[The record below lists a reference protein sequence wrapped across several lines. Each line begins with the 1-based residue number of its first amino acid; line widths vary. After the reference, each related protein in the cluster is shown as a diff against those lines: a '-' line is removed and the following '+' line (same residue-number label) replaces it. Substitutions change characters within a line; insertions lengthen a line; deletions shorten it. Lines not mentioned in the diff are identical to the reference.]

1 MHGFRKLKIS
11 FFPQFNFNYPK
22 MNWDLED
29 EQIKQY
35 LERMGLED
43 LKVCFVKH
51 CPHAFGVTVTMKNL
65 MVSAENPSPTV
76 KITYSGDTMPCESL
90 INIGKNSDILIHE
103 ATMED
108 DLKKEARAKLH
119 STVSEAI
126 EVGQKMNARFVILTH
141 FSQRYARIPL
151 LMKNHPNVAI
161 GFDNMEVTLNDLP
174 MMHLMYEPLKCMFAD
189 HYELIESKN
198 FRRKTIEDKK
208 IIVNQPLGNGKN
220 KKMRFEGLSQD
231 TM

>member
-1 MHGFRKLKIS
+1 
-11 FFPQFNFNYPK
+11 
-22 MNWDLED
+22 LED
-29 EQIKQY
+29 DQIKAY
-35 LERMGLED
+35 TDRMDLQD

-51 CPHAFGVTVTMKNL
+51 CPHSFGVTMTMKNL
-65 MVSAENPSPTV
+65 MKSPQNPNESV

-108 DLKKEARAKLH
+108 DLHKEARAKMH

-126 EVGQKMNARFVILTH
+126 AVGQKMNARFVVLTH

-151 LMKNHPNVAI
+151 LMTNQPNVAI

-174 MMHLMYEPLKCMFAD
+174 MMHLMYDPLKCMFAD

-198 FRRKTIEDKK
+198 YRRKIMEDKK
-208 IIVNQPLGNGKN
+208 IVINQPLGNGKN
-220 KKMRFEGLSQD
+220 KKMRFQGIGQE
-231 TM
+231 